1 MDLLVLMFVT
11 GFALATLIFWPLLNR
26 ANRRLAESG
35 VAEPATAPKGKHA
48 LRTPVTP
55 VKATTP
61 TVIPR
66 RPSTDDQAPTAE
78 PEPEP
83 EAKSE
88 IEPEAKS
95 EAEPEA
101 RQPVP
106 VAPQQRSAEPAEI
119 PQLPTDL
126 FEKHFEAK
134 FNRSRQRL
142 ARIRDEISKE

>member
-35 VAEPATAPKGKHA
+35 IAEPATAPKGRHA
-48 LRTPVTP
+48 LRTPAAP
-55 VKATTP
+55 VKPATP

-66 RPSTDDQAPTAE
+66 RPSTDNQPSATEHE
-78 PEPEP
+78 PETGSDAETRP
-83 EAKSE
+83 
-88 IEPEAKS
+88 

-101 RQPVP
+101 SRPAP
-106 VAPQQRSAEPAEI
+106 VAPRQRPAEPAEV

>member
-11 GFALATLIFWPLLNR
+11 GFALATLVFWPLLNR

-35 VAEPATAPKGKHA
+35 LAEPATAPKGRHA
-48 LRTPVTP
+48 LRTPAAP
-55 VKATTP
+55 VKPAPP

-66 RPSTDDQAPTAE
+66 RPSTDDQPPAT
-78 PEPEP
+78 EP
-83 EAKSE
+83 EAETETWSDAE
-88 IEPEAKS
+88 TRS

-101 RQPVP
+101 PRSAP

>member
-35 VAEPATAPKGKHA
+35 VAEPATAPKGRHA
-48 LRTPVTP
+48 LRTPPAP
-55 VKATTP
+55 VKPVTP

-66 RPSTDDQAPTAE
+66 RPSTDEQPPATE
-78 PEPEP
+78 PDT
-83 EAKSE
+83 EAKTGSDAE
-88 IEPEAKS
+88 TRSQAES
-95 EAEPEA
+95 EARRPA
-101 RQPVP
+101 P
-106 VAPQQRSAEPAEI
+106 VAPQQRSAEPAEV